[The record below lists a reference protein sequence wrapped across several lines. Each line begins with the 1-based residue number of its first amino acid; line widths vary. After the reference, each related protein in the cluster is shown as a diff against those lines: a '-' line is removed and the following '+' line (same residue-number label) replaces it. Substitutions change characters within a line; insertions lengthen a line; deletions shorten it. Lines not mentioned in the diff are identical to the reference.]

1 MASATMKT
9 TDSPKTFHS
18 SSGFEL
24 RSFYTAADI
33 PSSHRERAQGEPG
46 LAPYHRGWHATG
58 YRTKP
63 WRIFQLSGFG
73 KPEDENARIKFLLKN
88 GETGFIM
95 EHDRNTADHCY
106 DVDHPDVV
114 ARREDV
120 GLTGAVMQSVR
131 DVAICLDG
139 LPVDTSFGHAGGAVV
154 QHAPF
159 ALAGY
164 WTVARKRG

>member
-1 MASATMKT
+1 MRQKDPD
-9 TDSPKTFHS
+9 DSVQACSDIPLKPY
-18 SSGFEL
+18 
-24 RSFYTAADI
+24 YTAEDI
-33 PSSHRERAQGEPG
+33 PSAHAQRANVAPGE
-46 LAPYHRGWHATG
+46 APYHRGFHPSG
-58 YRTKP
+58 YRSKP

-73 KPEDENARIKFLLKN
+73 KPEDENERIKFLLKN

-106 DVDHPDVV
+106 NVDHPEVL

-131 DVAICLDG
+131 DTAICLDG
-139 LPVDTSFGHAGGAVV
+139 LPMDTSFGHAGGAVV

-159 ALAGY
+159 ALAAY
-164 WTVARKRG
+164 